1 MATEYESLRLSV
13 SLDRQRHRAIAEDSR
28 RPRQSWRRAGRPWH
42 GEAKRTTAELT
53 EHFKGLSGG
62 FDKGSQ
68 SALGAAK
75 SLGLATAGVVAMG
88 AAVVKGVQRSANTLP
103 KCRSLAGWPSQTGIG
118 AGQLKELSEQLSR
131 QAGVSI
137 DAATSNLAGL
147 AHAMADITRQN
158 SELRRNAL
166 RGLQGNDRAA
176 MEMLLGDLGRVANDP
191 AAFGNKVKEALD
203 NVYANVLD
211 KTKNSTRAAEAR
223 RNFANLF
230 GAPDLSELQ
239 GTLTAATAMQD
250 QMWKSRIADA
260 NELNKVTSSIG
271 QSWSSISESVH
282 ALATPAVTATLTPI
296 AGALRESAEQIQ
308 AAIEALRNFQPPEW
322 MANLAKGISAG
333 GQKAADVLNT
343 VNAASATAGEVTR
356 GALGRGVDWLKSTTQ
371 ATNAARMGAPG
382 RGGAAGYGVAPVM
395 ADASASAS
403 VPEAPKKGVWGK
415 TKGLFGR
422 AGGGDIGAGEMS
434 VVGEKGPELFQPGK
448 SGSIIPNAIYAA
460 ALAAEYGF
468 GVRGASTAA
477 SGALRGHG
485 GAGQGHSI
493 GEVMAGGIPGAGILR
508 AMKNDAASGHSMR
521 SKLRAMLGLEDPGEP
536 APWQVAGRAS
546 GGPVTGGASY
556 KVGEAGP
563 ELFMGGGGGER
574 QAPGRRTDPSD
585 AGACPEHR
593 GAIDPDQGA
602 DRGASTTQPSPGRDR
617 RRRGGGGGGPG
628 MGGGGGVRMRG
639 LGGLPGFGGGGGGG
653 AGGGGGGSAGG
664 GGASGSWEASSARLW
679 PGGRHGALQP
689 LPRPAR
695 PGPAAAGR
703 RPRPISARRSA
714 TPNTIR

>member
-13 SLDRQRHRAIAEDSR
+13 SLTDNVTAQLQKI
-28 RPRQSWRRAGRPWH
+28 RAGLANLGAGPA
-42 GEAKRTTAELT
+42 GLGMEKLKRTTAELT

-88 AAVVKGVQRSANTLP
+88 AAVVKGVQSVSEYTTKMQELGRMA
-103 KCRSLAGWPSQTGIG
+103 SQTGIG

-147 AHAMADITRQN
+147 ASAMANINKQN
-158 SELRRNAL
+158 SELRRTAL

-356 GALGRGVDWLKSTTQ
+356 GALGRGVDWLKGTTH

-382 RGGAAGYGVAPVM
+382 RGGGAYGIYPAM

-403 VPEAPKKGVWGK
+403 VPEAPKKGVWSK
-415 TKGLFGR
+415 TTRPFGR
-422 AGGGDIGAGEMS
+422 R
-434 VVGEKGPELFQPGK
+434 
-448 SGSIIPNAIYAA
+448 AA
-460 ALAAEYGF
+460 A
-468 GVRGASTAA
+468 
-477 SGALRGHG
+477 
-485 GAGQGHSI
+485 
-493 GEVMAGGIPGAGILR
+493 
-508 AMKNDAASGHSMR
+508 
-521 SKLRAMLGLEDPGEP
+521 
-536 APWQVAGRAS
+536 
-546 GGPVTGGASY
+546 
-556 KVGEAGP
+556 
-563 ELFMGGGGGER
+563 
-574 QAPGRRTDPSD
+574 
-585 AGACPEHR
+585 
-593 GAIDPDQGA
+593 
-602 DRGASTTQPSPGRDR
+602 
-617 RRRGGGGGGPG
+617 
-628 MGGGGGVRMRG
+628 
-639 LGGLPGFGGGGGGG
+639 
-653 AGGGGGGSAGG
+653 
-664 GGASGSWEASSARLW
+664 
-679 PGGRHGALQP
+679 
-689 LPRPAR
+689 
-695 PGPAAAGR
+695 
-703 RPRPISARRSA
+703 ISARA
-714 TPNTIR
+714 N